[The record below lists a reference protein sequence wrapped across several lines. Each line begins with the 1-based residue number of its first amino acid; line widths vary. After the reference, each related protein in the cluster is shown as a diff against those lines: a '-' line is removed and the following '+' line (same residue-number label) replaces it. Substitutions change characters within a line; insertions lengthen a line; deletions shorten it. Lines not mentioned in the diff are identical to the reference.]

1 MYSVIESTID
11 TKKPHKVL
19 IVGIG
24 RSNVIDVLYHHGFKE
39 ITAIDISPLI
49 IAQMQEKYR
58 DYSGVDC
65 MKLMLFYVSD
75 YL

>member
-1 MYSVIESTID
+1 MCLPVYSVIESTIE

-24 RSNVIDVLYHHGFKE
+24 RSNVIDVLYNKGFRD

-49 IAQMQEKYR
+49 ISLMQEKYKK
-58 DYSGVDC
+58 YSGVDC
-65 MKLMLFYVSD
+65 MNP
-75 YL
+75 